1 MKKTTKNLKNLDKNQ
16 LIKMI
21 ETLSTD
27 LMIKDEKLA
36 ILEDNEKNLE
46 LANEELTKSVKILEN
61 QLSIYIEQI
70 KLSQA
75 SKFGKKSEKTEQ
87 INIFDEVEANLDET
101 ILKEMT
107 AIEANNPK
115 KKKKSKKI
123 KDIKA
128 DEVIHHTIENKQ
140 CPNCGDNMIELKSEK
155 YDEIKYIPGKIKK
168 ITHVVHVYK
177 CNTCTSD
184 DELVTFKAETN
195 NKLFYKSPA
204 SPSIIAHVVKD
215 KYDLSLPLYRQEQEF
230 DSLGYD
236 ISRQTISNWIA
247 AADNDYFARLVELM
261 ENDLLKEKVIHMDET
276 TVNDLS
282 IKNKSKCYMWLR
294 ASCKDSIKKMA
305 IYNYFTDR
313 KYERVSELLT
323 GYKGYVVSDAYQGY
337 RSDISNYQKQECLY
351 KPSFCWAHARRKFVE
366 ALQVNPCD
374 KEYKKL
380 KKQEERI
387 EYLKEH
393 GGYANILRL
402 KLLIDELFKLE
413 KVYQKAKYNH
423 NEIKEERNK
432 DFENGSVISE
442 IFKMA
447 SELKSQYQIK
457 SKAGEAFTYLENNK
471 KYLLTYLE
479 DGEIP
484 IENNHAERLIKPFVI
499 GRKNFLFF
507 NTSNGA
513 NVSADAYSIVQ
524 SAKLNHL
531 KVEAYLEYVL
541 TEMVNGNT
549 DYISLLPYSNSL
561 PDKVR
566 SNIKSR

>member
-1 MKKTTKNLKNLDKNQ
+1 M
-16 LIKMI
+16 
-21 ETLSTD
+21 S
-27 LMIKDEKLA
+27 
-36 ILEDNEKNLE
+36 
-46 LANEELTKSVKILEN
+46 
-61 QLSIYIEQI
+61 
-70 KLSQA
+70 
-75 SKFGKKSEKTEQ
+75 
-87 INIFDEVEANLDET
+87 
-101 ILKEMT
+101 
-107 AIEANNPK
+107 
-115 KKKKSKKI
+115 
-123 KDIKA
+123 
-128 DEVIHHTIENKQ
+128 
-140 CPNCGDNMIELKSEK
+140 
-155 YDEIKYIPGKIKK
+155 
-168 ITHVVHVYK
+168 
-177 CNTCTSD
+177 
-184 DELVTFKAETN
+184 
-195 NKLFYKSPA
+195 
-204 SPSIIAHVVKD
+204 
-215 KYDLSLPLYRQEQEF
+215 
-230 DSLGYD
+230 
-236 ISRQTISNWIA
+236 
-247 AADNDYFARLVELM
+247 
-261 ENDLLKEKVIHMDET
+261 
-276 TVNDLS
+276 
-282 IKNKSKCYMWLR
+282 LR
-294 ASCKDSIKKMA
+294 ASCKDSSKKMA

-337 RSDISNYQKQECLY
+337 RSDISNCQKQECLY

-387 EYLKEH
+387 EYLKDH
-393 GGYANILRL
+393 GSYANILRL

-484 IENNHAERLIKPFVI
+484 IDNNHAERLIKPFVI

-513 NVSADAYSIVQ
+513 KVSANAYSIVQ
-524 SAKLNHL
+524 SAKLNYL
-531 KVEAYLEYVL
+531 KVEAYLEYIL

-549 DYISLLPYSNSL
+549 DYISWLPYSNSL
-561 PDKVR
+561 PDKFR
-566 SNIKSR
+566 SNIKTITLICITNYISLISS